1 MIGFDLDKA
10 VRIEEILEKYN
21 INQVIIHQFD
31 CIPSVFPAC
40 MNKNIPYIAYVHTG
54 IRGTYTWFEK
64 NYIGFNAIF
73 NMYFNFA
80 SKIVAITNEAKMEN
94 MERYHIK
101 DDKYIIINNSINFR
115 ENNFHDEKDIHKEI
129 KKFLIVSRLA
139 KEKEK
144 SLINAINIFREYIKI
159 EKDVQLT
166 IIGDGAY
173 KESIENACK
182 DISNSVK
189 MLGARNDVQD
199 IMLENDVVIALDR
212 CILEAVANK
221 RIAVISGYEEIKDLV
236 QPENIKE
243 AAMENFSGRN
253 LKSNTA
259 KEIALK
265 LKQLDNK
272 KIEEIVCENYDFAYE
287 NLNARKNIYL
297 LEDEKAKYE
306 IDAKMF
312 FSFTK
317 NLTENI
323 IKEKEY
329 LTKVYNDCKEN
340 QEYFEGKIREL
351 EKQKEE
357 LEKNYVIIKEQYE
370 TIKDKFDSN
379 IIVKIVKKMK
389 RKRS

>member
-1 MIGFDLDKA
+1 MIGFDLDRA
-10 VRIEEILEKYN
+10 VIIEEILEKYN

-31 CIPSVFPAC
+31 CIQSVFPAC
-40 MNKNIPYIAYVHTG
+40 MNKNIPYIAYLHTG
-54 IRGTYTWFEK
+54 IRGTYVWFEK
-64 NYIGFNAIF
+64 NYVGFNAIF

-80 SKIVAITNEAKMEN
+80 SKIIAITNEAKMEN
-94 MERYHIK
+94 MERYHIRE
-101 DDKYIIINNSINFR
+101 DKYIIVNNSINFKDNDFLD
-115 ENNFHDEKDIHKEI
+115 ENNAPKEI

-144 SLINAINIFREYIKI
+144 SLINAIDIFREYIKL
-159 EKDVQLT
+159 EGNAQLA
-166 IIGDGAY
+166 ILGDGAY
-173 KESIENACK
+173 RESIENACK

-199 IMLENDVVIALDR
+199 IMLESDVVIALDR

-243 AAMENFSGRN
+243 AAIENFSGRN
-253 LKSNTA
+253 LKSNSA
-259 KEIALK
+259 EEIALK

-272 KIEEIVCENYDFAYE
+272 KIEEIVCKNYRFAYE
-287 NLNARKNIYL
+287 NLNVRKSIYL

-323 IKEKEY
+323 IKEKKY

-340 QEYFEGKIREL
+340 QKYFEGQIQKLEL
-351 EKQKEE
+351 QKEE
-357 LEKNYVIIKEQYE
+357 LEKNYITIKDQYE
-370 TIKDKFDSN
+370 TIENKINSN
-379 IIVKIVKKMK
+379 IISKILKKMK
-389 RKRS
+389 GERS